1 MSFSSRP
8 RRRATL
14 ALIIAAFGIIGAL
27 GGCGPQG
34 ALPRPDFA
42 KLRVAGYAVADEPRA
57 AAIGRD
63 ILAQGGSAT
72 DAGVALALALTVT
85 LPSRASLGG
94 GGACLL
100 RGGRDATEDQL
111 LVKPPPPAPLPVE
124 SIAFLPGPAKQGGGI
139 GLPMLARGL
148 AAAHAKYGR
157 LRWEQV
163 VAPAEKLAL
172 FGAPVSRAFIRDI
185 AAAGAEITGP
195 TGKTLA
201 EGDLLPQG
209 ELGETLAVL
218 RQRGAADLYTGRL
231 AASFV
236 AESDGAVDPV
246 MLRQAIPEATMPAG
260 VAFGRHTVYFSAT
273 PAGTFARMLW
283 SDAAAEPADTAGIG
297 RLWRAVVGTPDAT
310 ATADGLGRMIAE
322 AAASAVKEAAP
333 PSGGDAATGFVV
345 VDWRGAAMACS
356 VTMGRLF
363 GAGKVIGE
371 TGIIASVPVTGGAPD
386 AVSGAAL
393 LVVNENTS
401 KLLGAFAGGGDRS
414 GPQGMVE
421 TALAAFA
428 APLPVDRALALPRA
442 YGAGGTVLAEPK
454 VPALGQVAGV
464 ACRSG
469 LPSDQIDCTAAADPR
484 GAGFAETAER
494 IR

>member
-1 MSFSSRP
+1 MSFLGRA
-8 RRRATL
+8 RRCATL
-14 ALIIAAFGIIGAL
+14 ALIIGLF
-27 GGCGPQG
+27 GGCGPQS

-57 AAIGRD
+57 AAIARD
-63 ILAQGGSAT
+63 ILAQGGSAA

-100 RGGRDATEDQL
+100 RGGRDATDDQL
-111 LVKPPPPAPLPVE
+111 LVKPPPPTPLPVE
-124 SIAFLPGPAKQGGGI
+124 SIAFLPGAAKQDGGI

-185 AAAGAEITGP
+185 AVAGAEITGP
-195 TGKTLA
+195 SGKTLA

-209 ELGETLAVL
+209 ELGETLAAL
-218 RQRGAADLYTGRL
+218 RRRGAADLYAGRL
-231 AASFV
+231 AAAFI
-236 AESDGAVDPV
+236 AASDGAVEPAL
-246 MLRQAIPEATMPAG
+246 LRQAAPDATMPEG
-260 VAFGRHTVYFSAT
+260 IAFGRHLVYFSAT
-273 PAGTFARMLW
+273 PGGDFARLLW
-283 SDAAAEPADTAGIG
+283 RRAAAEPADAAGVGLLWRSVVGSPDSAAAAG
-297 RLWRAVVGTPDAT
+297 RLTQA
-310 ATADGLGRMIAE
+310 IAA
-322 AAASAVKEAAP
+322 AAASLRDAP
-333 PSGGDAATGFVV
+333 TPTSSPTGGDAATGFVV

-356 VTMGRLF
+356 LTMGRLF

-371 TGIIASVPVTGGAPD
+371 TGILASVPAPGSPPD
-386 AVSGAAL
+386 AMSGAAL
-393 LVVNENTS
+393 LIVNENTR

-414 GPQGMVE
+414 GAQVMVE

-442 YGAGGTVLAEPK
+442 YGAGATILAEPEA
-454 VPALGQVAGV
+454 PALGQVNGI
-464 ACRSG
+464 ACPNG
-469 LPSDQIDCTAAADPR
+469 LPADQIDCTAAADPR

>member
-1 MSFSSRP
+1 MSLLGRA
-8 RRRATL
+8 RRFG
-14 ALIIAAFGIIGAL
+14 ALVAIIGAL

-57 AAIGRD
+57 AAVARD
-63 ILAQGGSAT
+63 ILAQGGSAA

-100 RGGRDATEDQL
+100 RGGREATEDQL

-124 SIAFLPGPAKQGGGI
+124 AIAFLPGPARAGPARPESGI

-157 LRWEQV
+157 LRWEQL

-185 AAAGAEITGP
+185 AAAHAEISGP
-195 TGKTLA
+195 SGKTLA

-209 ELGETLAVL
+209 ELGETLAAL
-218 RQRGAADLYTGRL
+218 RRRGAADLYAGGL
-231 AASFV
+231 AAAFV
-236 AESDGAVDPV
+236 AASDGAVDPAV
-246 MLRQAIPEATMPAG
+246 LRQAVPRSTLPEG
-260 VAFGRHTVYFSAT
+260 VAFGRHLVYFSAS
-273 PAGTFARMLW
+273 PGGDLAGVLW
-283 SDAAAEPADTAGIG
+283 RRVAAEPADASAFEHLWRSVVGAADPAAEAG
-297 RLWRAVVGTPDAT
+297 RLTQAVA
-310 ATADGLGRMIAE
+310 AA
-322 AAASAVKEAAP
+322 AAASEMAP
-333 PSGGDAATGFVV
+333 PTGGDAATGFVV

-356 VTMGRLF
+356 LTMGRLF
-363 GAGKVIGE
+363 GAGRVIGE
-371 TGIIASVPVTGGAPD
+371 SGILASVPVPGTASDGI
-386 AVSGAAL
+386 SGAAL
-393 LVVNENTS
+393 LVVNDNTR
-401 KLLGAFAGGGDRS
+401 KLLGAFAGGGDR
-414 GPQGMVE
+414 GGAPIMVQ

-442 YGAGGTVLAEPK
+442 DGSGATILADPA
-454 VPALGQVAGV
+454 VPAVAEVNGI
-464 ACRSG
+464 ACPGG
-469 LPSDQIDCTAAADPR
+469 LPSDRIDCTAAADPR